1 MSRKSVRRNPVWRV
15 VAAGLLISLIVG
27 LVPPGRVGA
36 LASDVQGSAA
46 QQSLNLLENPSF
58 EGDFEIQ
65 CSFPGG
71 KPWIAVPCD
80 GVLPAR
86 PWQTVQMA
94 KGWSGWWQP
103 PNENRQAKD
112 FYDKFPNYCGQLAP
126 DDCVAWHMPEFRD
139 TRSMPQDPPRIRS
152 GENSQKYF
160 TFWSV
165 HEGGVYQVVEG
176 LRPGTPL
183 RFSIYL
189 QAWSAT
195 KLNGVEPN
203 PHFSFGQT
211 SMHMKV
217 GIDPTGGTDPWSKD
231 IVWSAEKDTFDKF
244 ERYDVQAVARA
255 NKVTVFTHSRPEN
268 PMEHNDVYLDDAEL
282 SFIGGASP
290 SGLVVNPPPA
300 MVAVEGKP
308 ATANGGRI
316 SHIVK
321 PGDTLFALALQ
332 YGVPVDQI
340 MALNGLKPDSRIEIG
355 RELII
360 ALPLPPAQPEA
371 PAAPT
376 GNPFPGTVV
385 AVGAG
390 RGAVCVQAFV
400 DEDANGLWL
409 ASEAP
414 LAAVGLHVA
423 VLNPQGETVAERTLA
438 EVASET
444 CFADL
449 PASTYRVVADPPPGF
464 NPTWQRRWSVSLPG
478 GAIVTMPFGV
488 QAAPIES
495 SWPIGVAIVAA
506 LGLLAV
512 GVVSGVVVW
521 RRRRRQ
527 AWQ

>member
-1 MSRKSVRRNPVWRV
+1 MLRNQSRLKYLPR
-15 VAAGLLISLIVG
+15 SLIIVHCSLIIVLSLVVG

-36 LASDVQGSAA
+36 LESDA
-46 QQSLNLLENPSF
+46 QQSLNLLKNPSF
-58 EGDFEIQ
+58 EGDYEIQ

-71 KPWIAVPCD
+71 KPWIAVPCE

-86 PWQTVQMA
+86 PWQTVMVA
-94 KGWSGWWQP
+94 KGWSAWWQP

-112 FYDKFPNYCGQLAP
+112 FYDTFPNYCGQLSP
-126 DDCVAWHMPEFRD
+126 NDCVAWHMPEFRD

-183 RFSIYL
+183 RFGIYM

-203 PHFSFGQT
+203 PHLSFGQT
-211 SMHMKV
+211 GMHMKV

-231 IVWSAEKDTFDKF
+231 IVWSTEKDTYDKF
-244 ERYDVQAVARA
+244 ERYEVQAVARA
-255 NKVTVFTHSRPEN
+255 NKVTVFTHTRPEN

-282 SFIGGASP
+282 SFVGGGAP
-290 SGLVVNPPPA
+290 SGLVINPPPA

-308 ATANGGRI
+308 AAANGGRI

-332 YGVPVDQI
+332 YSVPVDQI

-360 ALPLPPAQPEA
+360 ALPPPKSQPEA
-371 PAAPT
+371 ASAEVPG
-376 GNPFPGTVV
+376 GNPYPGTVGV
-385 AVGAG
+385 IGSG
-390 RGAVCVQAFV
+390 RGTMCVQAFV
-400 DEDANGLWL
+400 DDDANGLWL

-423 VLNPQGETVAERTLA
+423 VLNTQGEMVAERTLDEA
-438 EVASET
+438 TGET
-444 CFADL
+444 CFANL
-449 PASTYRVVADPPPGF
+449 PATTYQVLADPPPGYSA
-464 NPTWQRRWSVSLPG
+464 TLQRRWSVSLPG
-478 GAIVTMPFGV
+478 DAIVTMPFGV
-488 QAAPIES
+488 QANPTVES
-495 SWPIGVAIVAA
+495 GILIGVAV
-506 LGLLAV
+506 V
-512 GVVSGVVVW
+512 GVVVVSVVSGVVIW
-521 RRRRRQ
+521 CRRRRV
-527 AWQ
+527 WM